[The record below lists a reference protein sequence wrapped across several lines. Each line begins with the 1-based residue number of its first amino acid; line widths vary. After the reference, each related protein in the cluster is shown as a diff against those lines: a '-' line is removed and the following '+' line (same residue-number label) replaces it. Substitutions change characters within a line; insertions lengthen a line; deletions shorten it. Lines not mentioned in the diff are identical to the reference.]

1 MIASNIKRLLSPP
14 EFPEDEIKH
23 RTAYRLYVTSFA
35 IIALTLLY
43 SLIWSIIQPELL
55 NRLIFAVAL
64 IVMCLTVLVCV
75 RIGRVRFASHIFLAN
90 FWILVTLVAGTAGG
104 TRAPIFSLYILTIM
118 SAIIFSGWRV
128 AIFYGVLTFI
138 SGATMVYLANQGLI
152 AEPFATPMSA
162 FLTQASVIALAI
174 LDGFI
179 FVRDMQHNLDKAQ
192 QSFIEL
198 EASEERFRL
207 ISSVTSDYTFSSKLN
222 EKGELDHIL
231 LTGAFEVMTGYTPEE
246 FIEIGGWRSTLHP
259 DDIAQDERDIER
271 LQQNQRITSEL
282 RTIHKNGDIR
292 YVRIYA
298 LPVFDEEENRLVGIN
313 GGVQDITE
321 EKRLEIQLKAYN
333 AKLED
338 LVHER
343 TDELR
348 QAKEQLELILKNTT
362 NALAFANQQGDL
374 LITNPAF
381 QKFFNVEET
390 NAIEYILWAISD
402 AEQLGDISE
411 ALLQTMYDG
420 KNHRFE
426 TKIRVEESEK
436 DLDLSLIAVENGLK
450 ENELK
455 HSVLLSGHDITHMK
469 EIERFKE
476 QFVADAVHD
485 LATPIAGI
493 STRLYLLQRSP
504 EKLNEHV
511 RALDNQVKHLKNL
524 LEDLRTLSQIDRNT
538 LFLNLESTSIND
550 IIQRVYDTYEP
561 VAIDKSQSLDIN
573 LEQNLP
579 LLTIDSRQIER
590 VLVNLV
596 SNAVNYTSENKN
608 IQIQSIKKDEEVLIQ
623 IKDEGIGIGAEEL
636 ERIFERFYRS
646 DEARVSLSSGTGLGL
661 AITKQIV
668 ELHNG
673 TITVSSKLGEGS
685 IFSLSLPL
693 P

>member
-579 LLTIDSRQIER
+579 LLTIDRKS
-590 VLVNLV
+590 VV
-596 SNAVNYTSENKN
+596 
-608 IQIQSIKKDEEVLIQ
+608 
-623 IKDEGIGIGAEEL
+623 
-636 ERIFERFYRS
+636 
-646 DEARVSLSSGTGLGL
+646 
-661 AITKQIV
+661 
-668 ELHNG
+668 
-673 TITVSSKLGEGS
+673 
-685 IFSLSLPL
+685 
-693 P
+693 

>member
-1 MIASNIKRLLSPP
+1 MLASNIKRLLSPP

-23 RTAYRLYVTSFA
+23 RVAYRLHIVSLA
-35 IIALTLLY
+35 LVVLTLLY
-43 SLIWSIIQPELL
+43 SIVWMLVQPDLL
-55 NRLIFAVAL
+55 HRLIFSVAM
-64 IVMCLTVLVCV
+64 IVVCV
-75 RIGRVRFASHIFLAN
+75 IVIICVRAGQVKFASHIFLAS

-104 TRAPIFSLYILTIM
+104 TRAPIFSLYILAIM

-174 LDGFI
+174 LHGFVI
-179 FVRDMQHNLDKAQ
+179 VRDMQGNLDKAQ
-192 QSFIEL
+192 QSLLEL
-198 EASEERFRL
+198 EDSEERFRL

-259 DDIAQDERDIER
+259 DDMAQDEQDIAR
-271 LQQNQRITSEL
+271 LRQNQPVISEL
-282 RTIHKNGDIR
+282 RTIHKKGDIR
-292 YVRIYA
+292 HVRIYA
-298 LPVFDEEENRLVGIN
+298 LPVFDETENRLIGIN

-321 EKRLEIQLKAYN
+321 EKHLEIQLKAYN
-333 AKLED
+333 VKLED
-338 LVHER
+338 LVNER
-343 TDELR
+343 TNELR

-381 QKFFNVEET
+381 QEFFNVEET

-411 ALLQTMYDG
+411 ALLQTIYDG
-420 KNHRFE
+420 TNHRFE
-426 TKIRVEESEK
+426 TKIRVEESVK
-436 DLDLSLIAVENGLK
+436 DLDLSLIAVESNLR
-450 ENELK
+450 ENDIE

-485 LATPIAGI
+485 LATPISGM
-493 STRLYLLQRSP
+493 STRLYLLKRSP
-504 EKLNEHV
+504 EKLQEHV

-524 LEDLRTLSQIDRNT
+524 LEDLRTLSQIDRNM
-538 LFLNLESTSIND
+538 LVLNLESANIND

-596 SNAVNYTSENKN
+596 SNAVNYTPENKN
-608 IQIQSIKKDEEVLIQ
+608 IQIQSIKKDEGVLIQ

-636 ERIFERFYRS
+636 EHIFERFYRS
-646 DEARVSLSSGTGLGL
+646 DEARASLSSGTGLGL
-661 AITKQIV
+661 AITKQVV

-673 TITVSSKLGEGS
+673 TITVDSKLGEGS